1 MTTAMTTSM
10 TKAITRTMPSAA
22 LALAAVMALM
32 SACRDASPDA
42 GQGQA
47 RRSAPPPAL
56 DSRNQYD
63 LARAMTEAERSRD
76 PEQVA
81 LGYHKIRTSWTGK
94 RYRWR
99 VRIALPLCRRAD
111 ACNAI
116 PFQRAGR
123 DKAVVHGW
131 MPRLLLDDTGF
142 AAIRRACTG
151 KPSCDVDI
159 EGTLSQLRLDTEN
172 PTSLEF
178 RDVRVL

>member
-1 MTTAMTTSM
+1 MTTATT
-10 TKAITRTMPSAA
+10 TAMPRAA
-22 LALAAVMALM
+22 LALAAALALM
-32 SACRDASPDA
+32 SSCRDASPDKA
-42 GQGQA
+42 QAQGQAQA
-47 RRSAPPPAL
+47 RRSAARPAL
-56 DSRNQYD
+56 DARDQYD

-76 PEQVA
+76 PDKVA
-81 LGYHKIRTSWTGK
+81 RGYHEIRASWTGK

-99 VRIALPLCRRAD
+99 VRIVEPLCRRAD
-111 ACNAI
+111 ACNAL
-116 PFQRAGR
+116 PFQRAGK
-123 DKAVVHGW
+123 DKSLVHGW
-131 MPRLLLDDTGF
+131 MPRLLLDGANF